1 MTSSASD
8 LVSVSGRYHAL
19 VDDQDLEYDPAQG
32 ALVQKLDALNARLRG
47 YRPEAKPG
55 ALSRLFGVKA
65 LEAPR
70 GLYIHGSVGRG
81 KTMLMDL
88 FFGAV
93 AVPKKRRVH
102 FHALMADVHGRLH
115 AWRQARKAG
124 TVTGEDPI
132 APVAAELAN
141 EASLLC
147 FDEFAVRDIADAMI
161 LGRLF
166 TALFSAGV
174 VVVATSNV
182 APDDLYEGGL
192 NRALFLPFVAL
203 LKERCEVVALDART
217 DYRLEKL
224 VRAPVYYTPLSAKA
238 DAALDRAFLELT
250 GVARGAPAE
259 IELLGRRL
267 DVPQAARNV
276 ARFAFDDLC
285 RKPLGSSDYL
295 EIAERFH
302 TVFIDR
308 IPVIKPEE
316 RNEAKRFIILVDA
329 LYDMRVKLV
338 ASAAA
343 EPEALFSGA
352 DGPEAFEF
360 ARAASRLV
368 EMRSVD
374 YLGLP
379 HGGSNAR
386 LGDLGG
392 LVET

>member
-1 MTSSASD
+1 M
-8 LVSVSGRYHAL
+8 
-19 VDDQDLEYDPAQG
+19 
-32 ALVQKLDALNARLRG
+32 
-47 YRPEAKPG
+47 
-55 ALSRLFGVKA
+55 
-65 LEAPR
+65 
-70 GLYIHGSVGRG
+70 
-81 KTMLMDL
+81 
-88 FFGAV
+88 
-93 AVPKKRRVH
+93 
-102 FHALMADVHGRLH
+102 
-115 AWRQARKAG
+115 
-124 TVTGEDPI
+124 TGEDPI
-132 APVAAELAN
+132 APVAAELMN

-166 TALFSAGV
+166 TALFAAGV

-203 LKERCEVVALDART
+203 LKERCEIVALDART

-224 VRAPVYYTPLSAKA
+224 VRAPVYYTPLSPKA

-259 IELLGRRL
+259 IALLGRRL
-267 DVPQAARNV
+267 DVPQAARGV

-285 RKPLGSSDYL
+285 RKPLGSNDYL

-308 IPVIKPEE
+308 IPVLKP
-316 RNEAKRFIILVDA
+316 RSATKPSASSSSIDA

-338 ASAAA
+338 VSAAA

-352 DGPEAFEF
+352 EGPEAFEF
-360 ARAASRLV
+360 ARAASRLF
-368 EMRSVD
+368 EMRSAD
-374 YLGLP
+374 YLALP
-379 HGGSNAR
+379 HGGSGAR
-386 LGDLGG
+386 FGDLGG